1 MLLVVALPYAAKQP
15 AYVWPLLTKSRFYR
29 NRKLRSA
36 THKAPYAGIPYT
48 ASSAPGVATKPIMED
63 QTIVKQAGEYVFRL
77 FKDRLSKKLV
87 YHNYKH
93 TFETV
98 AEAQELGQRSKL
110 TEDQLQDLAL
120 AAWFHDTG
128 YVNTYD
134 GHEEESIRIATEWL
148 QEKGYPQERIDL
160 IAGIIMAT
168 RHDLEPE
175 TLLQELLVD
184 ADMSNIGKE
193 TFFATAE
200 LLRVEWEIF
209 RDKFFSD
216 SEWEQFQMDFLLS
229 TTFHTNQAQRK
240 FASQLGLNIQEQRS
254 RLSQQLEKKKEAEK
268 KSRKTLA
275 QPKRGIETMFRN
287 TYRTHLNLSAIADNK
302 ANMMISLN
310 AIIISVIITYLSAK
324 TSTVGTDYATHR
336 TFIIPISILL
346 LTTLGSVVFAIIS
359 AQPEVTSFRM
369 KKKKDQRQ
377 DTRKVSL
384 LFFGN
389 FTKLPLEDFQAGMND
404 IMRDKKSLYN
414 NMITDIYYLGEVLNR
429 KYKILRISYT
439 IFMIGL
445 VLTVAGFVYA
455 VVSSAS

>member
-1 MLLVVALPYAAKQP
+1 
-15 AYVWPLLTKSRFYR
+15 
-29 NRKLRSA
+29 
-36 THKAPYAGIPYT
+36 
-48 ASSAPGVATKPIMED
+48 MED
-63 QTIVKQAGEYVFRL
+63 QTLVKQAGEHVFRL
-77 FKDRLSKKLV
+77 FKEKLSKKLV

-98 AEAQELGQRSKL
+98 AEAQELGLNSKL
-110 TEDQLQDLAL
+110 PEDKLQDLLL

-128 YVNTYD
+128 YINTYK
-134 GHEEESIRIATEWL
+134 GHEEESVQLATEWL
-148 QEKGYPQERIDL
+148 EAKQHPKERIER
-160 IAGIIMAT
+160 ICSIIMAT
-168 RHDLEPE
+168 CHTHEPQSLEE
-175 TLLQELLVD
+175 ELMVD
-184 ADMSNIGKE
+184 ADMSNIGKD

-209 RDKFFSD
+209 QDKFFSD
-216 SEWEQFQMDFLLS
+216 QEWEQFQMDFLLS

-254 RLSQQLEKKKEAEK
+254 RLSKETEKKKKEEK
-268 KSRKTLA
+268 KHRKTLA

-324 TSTVGTDYATHR
+324 TSVIGTDYATHR
-336 TFIIPISILL
+336 TLLIPIGILL

-359 AQPEVTSFRM
+359 AQPEVTSFTF
-369 KKKKDQRQ
+369 KKKKNQQ
-377 DTRKVSL
+377 LNTRKINL

-389 FTKLPLEDFQAGMND
+389 FTNLPLEEFQNGMHD

-414 NMITDIYYLGEVLNR
+414 NMITDIYYLGEVLSR

-439 IFMIGL
+439 IFMVGL
-445 VLTVAGFVYA
+445 VLTVVGFA
-455 VVSSAS
+455 VAVATS